1 MFRYGGAIWVAI
13 VATAILAAP
22 VVSAE
27 SIVGLVEQ
35 TRPAVVTVITYG
47 ANGKENG
54 QASGFFVT
62 SDRIVTNW
70 HVVKA
75 AKSLKARTVDG
86 TVYVV
91 DKVHARDE
99 AADLAVLRL
108 RTPNLSVRPLKI
120 TPIRPKQGE
129 RVVVIGCA
137 GGLEMSVSDGIVS
150 ATREI
155 PEIGTV
161 IQITA
166 PVSKGSSGSPVVN
179 MRGEVVGV
187 VVGYYDRGQ
196 NLNFAVPGERIL
208 ALKPG
213 GSRVPSSTA
222 ARAASGPSAKSRM
235 KAGLALME
243 QKNYAGARR
252 AFSSAV
258 EADPTNYMAWGFL
271 GACYL
276 INRDYDKALS
286 AFYKAVNIN
295 PRFVEGYSGLA
306 VSLVGLGKP
315 DTAMKAYRTAIK
327 LDPKNAFAHY
337 GLGMLHVMLK
347 DRKSA
352 LEEYSI
358 LLTLDR
364 DKAAEL
370 FGAIY
375 GK

>member
-1 MFRYGGAIWVAI
+1 MFRYGGAIWVALA
-13 VATAILAAP
+13 ATAMLAVPA
-22 VVSAE
+22 VSAE

-35 TRPAVVTVITYG
+35 AKPAVVTVITYG
-47 ANGKENG
+47 GDGKENG
-54 QASGFFVT
+54 QASGFFIA

-70 HVVKA
+70 HVVKT
-75 AKSLKARTVDG
+75 AKSLRAKTVSG
-86 TVYVV
+86 TTHAIER
-91 DKVHARDE
+91 VHARNE
-99 AADLAVLRL
+99 RADLAVLRL
-108 RTPNLSVRPLKI
+108 RTPNSSVRPLKI
-120 TPIRPKQGE
+120 TPVRPKQGE

-137 GGLEMSVSDGIVS
+137 GGLEMTVSDGIVS

-155 PEIGTV
+155 PEVGTV

-196 NLNFAVPGERIL
+196 NLNFAVPGDKIL
-208 ALKPG
+208 ALEPG
-213 GSRVPSSTA
+213 GARVASSTPA
-222 ARAASGPSAKSRM
+222 GTASGPEDQM
-235 KAGLALME
+235 KAGMALMGR
-243 QKNYAGARR
+243 KDHVGALR
-252 AFSSAV
+252 AFSNV
-258 EADPTNYMAWGFL
+258 VQTDPKNYMAWGFM

-276 INRDYDKALS
+276 IDRDYRKALS
-286 AFYKAVNIN
+286 AFYEAVNIN
-295 PRFVEGYSGLA
+295 PRFLEGYSGMA

-315 DTAMKAYRTAIK
+315 DEAMEAYRVALK

-352 LEEYSI
+352 MEEYSI

-370 FGAIY
+370 YGAIY
-375 GK
+375 GE